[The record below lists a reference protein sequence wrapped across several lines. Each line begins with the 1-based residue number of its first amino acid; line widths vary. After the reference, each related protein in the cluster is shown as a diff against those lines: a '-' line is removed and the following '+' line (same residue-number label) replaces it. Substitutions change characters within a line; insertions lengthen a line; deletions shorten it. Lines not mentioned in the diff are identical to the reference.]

1 MIFLR
6 NCRDFYLLKMIKE
19 ACVETLEEALLAG
32 KHGASRIELCSDLA
46 NDGLTPSAGL
56 MQKTCLELN
65 IPVMIMIRPRA
76 GNFVYSEDEI
86 NRMKTDIDK
95 AKKAGAAGVVFG
107 LLTPENQI
115 DVYHTRLLAEYTFPL
130 PVTFHKAIDQLDDP
144 VEGVKIL
151 KEIPGVKRILT
162 SGGKPTA
169 REGAETLCEMIKVAG
184 EKIIIVVAGKVTDS
198 NVYEIRKITGA
209 SEFHGRR
216 IVGEL
221 ISDQSQ

>member
-1 MIFLR
+1 
-6 NCRDFYLLKMIKE
+6 
-19 ACVETLEEALLAG
+19 
-32 KHGASRIELCSDLA
+32 
-46 NDGLTPSAGL
+46 
-56 MQKTCLELN
+56 
-65 IPVMIMIRPRA
+65 
-76 GNFVYSEDEI
+76 
-86 NRMKTDIDK
+86 TDIDQ

-115 DVYHTRLLAEYTFPL
+115 DVYHTQLLAEYAFPL

-151 KEIPGVKRILT
+151 KEIPGIKRILT
-162 SGGKPTA
+162 SGGKLTA
-169 REGAETLCEMIKVAG
+169 REGLETLREMMKVAG

-198 NVYEIRKITGA
+198 NVDEICKLTGA

-221 ISDQSQ
+221 VSDQSQ

>member
-1 MIFLR
+1 
-6 NCRDFYLLKMIKE
+6 MIKE

-32 KHGASRIELCSDLA
+32 QRGASRIELCSDLD
-46 NDGLTPSAGL
+46 NDGLTPSASR
-56 MQKTCLELN
+56 MQETCSELN

-86 NRMKTDIDK
+86 SRMKGEIDE
-95 AKKAGAAGVVFG
+95 AKKAGATGVVFG

-115 DVYHTRLLAEYTFPL
+115 DVYHTQLLAEYAFPL
-130 PVTFHKAIDQLDDP
+130 PVTFHKAIDQLDNP
-144 VEGVKIL
+144 VEGVKLL
-151 KEIPGVKRILT
+151 KEIPGIKRILT

-169 REGAETLCEMIKVAG
+169 REGAEILREMLNVAG
-184 EKIIIVVAGKVTDS
+184 DKIIIVVAGKVTDS
-198 NVYEIRKITGA
+198 NVDEIRRLTGA

-221 ISDQSQ
+221 VSDQSQ